1 MNLKDIMSISGHS
14 GLFKF
19 IAQGRNGVIV
29 EGLVDKKRMNA
40 SATSRISALEDIA
53 VYTEEK
59 EVALAEVFRMIF
71 QKENGAAVA
80 SKAND
85 SDVKKYFAE
94 ILPTYDRDKVYVSD
108 MKKVISWYN
117 ILQSQNMVDLVV
129 EEKKEGEEP
138 KEEKVA
144 EPAQEEPKKAEAKP
158 KKAAAKKGEAK

>member
-1 MNLKDIMSISGHS
+1 MSISGHS

-59 EVALAEVFRMIF
+59 EVALAEVFRIIF
-71 QKENGAAVA
+71 QKENGSAVA

-85 SDVKKYFAE
+85 NDVKKYFVE
-94 ILPTYDRDKVYVSD
+94 ILPSYDRDKVYVSD
-108 MKKVISWYN
+108 MKKVLSWYN

-144 EPAQEEPKKAEAKP
+144 EVETAKAETAKAPAKP
-158 KKAAAKKGEAK
+158 KKAAAKKTESK